1 MQDIAAAVGRS
12 GALGGSGVEAG
23 HGEGALF
30 AGGSEEEDTGDAVG
44 VEECG
49 SDASCGVEDFED
61 IFVC

>member
-23 HGEGALF
+23 RGEGTLF

-44 VEECG
+44 VGECG
-49 SDASCGVEDFED
+49 ADASCGVEDFENAL
-61 IFVC
+61 VC